1 MWVSGRAH
9 IVASANWWSV
19 REVPVP
25 GPGVSFS
32 VIQGYGVRALSAQ
45 AVPHPCSANERRRRA
60 GVAILCDRGVAH
72 SQSCV
77 GGASCAFFACR
88 RQTAAA
94 PKRTR
99 RARATLSTLV
109 GAHKTTVGTT
119 LPKNDAPAAG
129 VKRASLSA
137 RACQKLENEA
147 RVEPERVEGKQ
158 HTIPGLGST
167 LGLHLGV
174 NYFEDAGH
182 DSESGART

>member
-1 MWVSGRAH
+1 M
-9 IVASANWWSV
+9 

-119 LPKNDAPAAG
+119 LPKNDTPAAG
-129 VKRASLSA
+129 VKRTSSLAPA
-137 RACQKLENEA
+137 RLRAGQ
-147 RVEPERVEGKQ
+147 
-158 HTIPGLGST
+158 PGT
-167 LGLHLGV
+167 R
-174 NYFEDAGH
+174 
-182 DSESGART
+182 ARTLSVSRHLKQAQTDKVDWIVVLTQNTHWRALLIAWRLRRAVCAC